1 MVSDL
6 AIERRLERIWSEY
19 EGDPRLVRLGAWK
32 TPRANFVP
40 GEGSCRPKLVVV
52 GEAPGAEE
60 DRTGRPFCGQ
70 SGLLMR
76 HELKKIGLTAEDWY
90 ITNVVKFRPAGNAT
104 PPLRDI
110 LDSQPYLARELA
122 ALEPEPPK
130 MVMPVGGVA
139 LSVFDPISRISHVA
153 GRTMGAKNGWTAF
166 PMFHPAYILRN
177 GSKARERY
185 SESFA
190 ELKAMMDEI
199 VLSEEMYGDNVAS
212 V

>member
-1 MVSDL
+1 MPSDL
-6 AIERRLERIWSEY
+6 DIQRRLERIWSEY
-19 EGDPRLVRLGAWK
+19 EANPRLASQGAWK
-32 TPRANFVP
+32 TPRCSLVP
-40 GEGSCRPKLVVV
+40 GEGSVRPKLVVV
-52 GEAPGAEE
+52 GEAPGADE

-70 SGLLMR
+70 SGSLLR

-90 ITNVVKFRPAGNAT
+90 ITNVVKFRPPGNAT
-104 PPLRDI
+104 PPLRDV
-110 LDSQPYLARELA
+110 LDSAPYLQRELA
-122 ALEPEPPK
+122 ALEPQSPK
-130 MVMPVGGVA
+130 MVMPVGAVA

-212 V
+212 I